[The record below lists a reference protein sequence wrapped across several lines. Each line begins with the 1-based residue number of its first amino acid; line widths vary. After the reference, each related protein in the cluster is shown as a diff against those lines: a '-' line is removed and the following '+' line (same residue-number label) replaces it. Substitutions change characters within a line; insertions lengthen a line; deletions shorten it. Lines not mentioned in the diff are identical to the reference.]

1 MILDMKMKKAFT
13 LIELVVAIALL
24 AMVLSFSGVIF
35 KVSINSY
42 RTSGANTDIMQK
54 LRAVTDQLNTDFRKL
69 PNDAY
74 LILHCEEQSRN
85 EYDDSADAGD
95 FRADR
100 MYYFCTGDFQSWYD
114 ESVKASIARV
124 YFGHDG
130 ISLFDL
136 TRNKPVSR
144 WNLARDIVL
153 LGIPSPVPPLL
164 PLPDCNS
171 ISYAAC
177 VANPGLILAD
187 ADRLLSPPLTGLPP
201 VINIRNDA
209 NDVRRL
215 MCENVGEIRIEWS
228 DGRTRYP
235 ATHRDL
241 DLRNKLVWFSLSATK
256 REGDVTTSLP
266 ADPDPMYNLIEVAI
280 PPWSS
285 FYRAIWLPSTPKQY
299 WPKALKFT
307 FTLYDSKGILE
318 KGRTFTHIVYL
329 EN

>member
-1 MILDMKMKKAFT
+1 LISDMKMKKAFT
-13 LIELVVAIALL
+13 LIELMVAVALL

-35 KVSINSY
+35 KLSINSH
-42 RTSGANTDIMQK
+42 RTSNANTDIMQK
-54 LRAVTDQLNTDFRKL
+54 LRAVTDQLNADFRKL
-69 PNDAY
+69 PPDAY
-74 LILHCEEQSRN
+74 LILHCEEQNRN
-85 EYDDSADAGD
+85 EYDDSTDAVD

-136 TRNKPVSR
+136 IKKKPVSR

-177 VANPGLILAD
+177 VANPPMILTD
-187 ADRLLSPPLTGLPP
+187 ADRLLSSPLTGLPP

-215 MCENVGEIRIEWS
+215 MCENVGEVKIEWS
-228 DGRTRYP
+228 DGTRYP
-235 ATHRDL
+235 ITNPDP
-241 DLRNKLVWFSLSATK
+241 DLRNKLVWFGLSVTK
-256 REGDVTTSLP
+256 RGGDITTSLP
-266 ADPDPMYNLIEVAI
+266 ADPNPMYNVIEVAI
-280 PPWSS
+280 PTSSS
-285 FYRAIWLPSTPKQY
+285 FYRAIWMPSTSKQY